1 MDGGDI
7 RSPPS
12 CFPADSGRRL
22 SQTGA
27 RATFIEFIEFIGFV
41 ELMEAQLRLVEI
53 NRDSIET
60 IRDS

>member
-27 RATFIEFIEFIGFV
+27 RATFIEFIEFMEFIEFV
-41 ELMEAQLRLVEI
+41 ESMELMGT
-53 NRDSIET
+53 ET
-60 IRDS
+60 Q